1 MMKSIR
7 VKSEEFLA
15 IEKSFGQ
22 WLGLLNYE
30 RSTVR
35 YGPAKAREFFYW
47 LERHK
52 VAMVSGITKE
62 LVSDYFDYL
71 SGRENRI
78 RGGRLSRN
86 YLRTHLTALRKL
98 SRYLRETGREGFE
111 SDITL
116 RGAVRRRINIFTRGE
131 IRALYAGCQGDLLGI
146 RDRAMLGVYY
156 GCGLRR
162 MEGINLDVDDVNL
175 QAGVLHVRCGKN
187 SRQRLVP
194 LSGGVREDLSNY
206 LRFARPAHA
215 CGSERAFFLSKRGK
229 RLSEQAMADR
239 LQRLKEKALIDRQV
253 SLHTLRHSIAT
264 HLLSSGMSTE
274 KIKRFLGHSSLE
286 TTQIYTHIRYESE

>member
-1 MMKSIR
+1 MMKSIS
-7 VKSEEFLA
+7 VQSEEFLA
-15 IEKSFGQ
+15 IEKSFRE

-35 YGPAKAREFFYW
+35 YGPAKVREFFHW
-47 LERHK
+47 LERHN
-52 VAMVSGITKE
+52 VATASGITKE
-62 LVSDYFDYL
+62 MVSDYFDYL

-111 SDITL
+111 SDIL
-116 RGAVRRRINIFTRGE
+116 LKGATRKRINVFTRRE
-131 IRALYAGCQGDLLGI
+131 IEALYEACEGDLLGI
-146 RDRAMLGVYY
+146 RDRAMLGIYY

-162 MEGINLDVDDVNL
+162 SEGIGLDVDDITL
-175 QAGVLHVRCGKN
+175 EAGMLYVRYGKN
-187 SRQRLVP
+187 YKQRYVP
-194 LSGGVREDLSNY
+194 FTPGVREDLRNY
-206 LRFARPAHA
+206 LHFARPALVR
-215 CGSERAFFLSKRGK
+215 GSEVAFFLSQRGK
-229 RLSEQAMADR
+229 RMCEQAMADR
-239 LQRLKEKALIDRQV
+239 LQGLKERALIDRPG

-286 TTQIYTHIRYESE
+286 TTQLYTHLRYESE